1 MSRRNTNH
9 LPNTKE
15 PIQTWY
21 HYFRFLC
28 LNIFKWKNV
37 PSTMDIEYLENS
49 LFEYGRAVV
58 IDDIDYKNLGI
69 ENTDGLQV
77 SPINVDYNIEGGMN
91 IYGKPINIRAKS
103 YGGLI
108 NKQIPISDCI
118 TVKLEDNEMRDS
130 IVCLKYARKIQEIE
144 DIMSVNLNSQKTPIH
159 ISCTKDQELT
169 VKRIYEKYNGNE
181 PIIITDEDSNELA
194 NINVYKTDAPFLL
207 DRLQDHKKNIENEF
221 LTQKGIN
228 NLTSDKKERLLTSEV
243 NSNNQL
249 ISIALQK
256 HLQIRE
262 NFCNEVNEKYGCE
275 MEVEIFGIGG
285 EDIEQSDFGT
295 TRDIET
301 NETV

>member
-1 MSRRNTNH
+1 MSRRNTSH

-21 HYFRFLC
+21 NYFRFLC
-28 LNIFKWKNV
+28 VNIFQWENV
-37 PSTMDIEYLENS
+37 PETMDIEYLENS
-49 LFEYGRAVV
+49 LFESGKACV
-58 IDDIDYKNLGI
+58 IDDIDYNDLGI
-69 ENTDGLQV
+69 ENTEGLKV
-77 SPINVDYNIEGGMN
+77 SPINVDYNNEGGVN
-91 IYGKPINIRAKS
+91 LYGKPINIRVKS

-108 NKQIPISDCI
+108 NKCIKVSDSI
-118 TVKLEDNEMRDS
+118 IIRLEDEILRDS
-130 IVCLKYARKIQEIE
+130 IICLKYSKKIQEIE

-181 PIIITDEDSNELA
+181 PIIITDTDSNELA

-207 DRLQDHKKNIENEF
+207 DKFQDHKKNIENEF

-228 NLTSDKKERLLTSEV
+228 NLTSDKKERLLTGEV

-249 ISIALQK
+249 IHTTLEK

-262 NFCNEVNEKYGCE
+262 LFCTMINDKYKCD
-275 MEVEIFGIGG
+275 MSVKIRGIGSEEVDEKTDNG
-285 EDIEQSDFGT
+285 VGGSSEIL
-295 TRDIET
+295 
-301 NETV
+301 